1 MTQSALVLFSGGQD
15 SATCLAWALKRFE
28 HVETIGF
35 DYGQRHVAELEF
47 RKVFLSQLRGRLPD
61 LCQHLHSDSVLNL
74 SVLKEVSD
82 TSLTR
87 EREITMLENGL
98 PSTFVPGRNIL
109 FLTLAAAVAYRRN
122 IKHIVTGV
130 CETDYSGY
138 PDCRDDTIK
147 SLQASLNLG
156 MESRFVLDTPLMWL
170 SKADTWALADDIGG
184 SALVDLIR
192 AETLTCYNG
201 VTDRMHEWG
210 RGCGSCPSCD
220 LRRSGYNNWIKTR
233 SM

>member
-1 MTQSALVLFSGGQD
+1 MTKRALVLFSGGQD
-15 SATCLAWALKRFE
+15 SATCLAWALKHFDY
-28 HVETIGF
+28 VETIGF
-35 DYGQRHVAELEF
+35 DYGQRHVVELEF
-47 RKVFLSQLRGRLPD
+47 RQVFLSQLRSRLPE
-61 LCQHLHSDSVLNL
+61 LAHHLHSDSVLNL
-74 SVLKEVSD
+74 SVLKDVSD

-170 SKADTWALADDIGG
+170 NKADTWALADEIGG

-192 AETLTCYNG
+192 TETLTCYNG
-201 VTDRMHEWG
+201 VTDKMHEWG

-220 LRRSGYNNWIKTR
+220 LRRSGYINWTKTT
-233 SM
+233 SL